1 MDAIDATDAYQG
13 DSTQH
18 MASNALAQLLDKMS
32 AGNEV
37 ALARLMTL
45 VERDGGEV
53 GPILESIAAKLGHAF
68 TIGITGPPGAG
79 KSSLVDCLAVLMRKA
94 GKTVGVI
101 AVDPS
106 SPFSGG
112 ALLGDRIRMA
122 QHYLDKGVFIRSMA
136 TRGSHGGLA
145 RATKDVIKLLDAYGR
160 DYILVETVGVG
171 QTELDIMGTT
181 DTVIVTLVPEA
192 GDGVQVMKAGLM
204 EIADIFVVNKADRDG
219 ANRMLTELNLM
230 LELKYSSR
238 SPSESA
244 RPQWKIPV
252 LATQAVNNIGM
263 EELFQAIEDHH
274 RFLVGTGELE
284 RRRKARRRE
293 ELLSRVEYEVRRRL
307 TAKAGTDP
315 VLTQLIEEVSEGK
328 VDPHTA
334 SDRILSSEFL
344 KNGA

>member
-1 MDAIDATDAYQG
+1 MAT
-13 DSTQH
+13 
-18 MASNALAQLLDKMS
+18 LAQLLENMS

-53 GPILESIAAKLGHAF
+53 GPILEAIAPQLGHAF

-79 KSSLVDCLAVLMRKA
+79 KSSLVDGLAVLMRA
-94 GKTVGVI
+94 TGRTVGVV

-112 ALLGDRIRMA
+112 ALLGDRIRMS

-145 RATKDVIKLLDAYGR
+145 RATKDVIKLLDASGR
-160 DYILVETVGVG
+160 DDIMVETVGVG
-171 QTELDIMGTT
+171 QTELDVMGTT
-181 DTVIVTLVPEA
+181 DTVVVALVPEA
-192 GDGVQVMKAGLM
+192 GDSVQVMKAGLM

-219 ANRMLTELNLM
+219 AQRMQTELSLM
-230 LELKYSSR
+230 LELKYSGKNAG
-238 SPSESA
+238 EDTASA
-244 RPQWKIPV
+244 QWKIPV

-263 EELFQAIEDHH
+263 AELFQAIADHR
-274 RFLVGTGELE
+274 RFLTESGELE
-284 RRRKARRRE
+284 RRRTARRRE

-307 TAKAGTDP
+307 TNKARTDP
-315 VLTQLIEEVSEGK
+315 ALARLLEEVGDGK
-328 VDPHTA
+328 LDPHTA
-334 SDRILSSEFL
+334 SAEILAREFL

>member
-1 MDAIDATDAYQG
+1 MAM
-13 DSTQH
+13 ST
-18 MASNALAQLLDKMS
+18 LTQLLEKMA

-53 GPILESIAAKLGHAF
+53 GPILEAIAPRLGTAF

-79 KSSLVDCLAVLMRKA
+79 KSSLVDGLATLMRAA
-94 GKTVGVI
+94 GKTVGVV

-112 ALLGDRIRMA
+112 ALLGDRIRMTR
-122 QHYLDKGVFIRSMA
+122 HYLDKGVFIRSMA

-145 RATKDVIKLLDAYGR
+145 RATKDVIKLLDAFGR
-160 DYILVETVGVG
+160 DYVLVETVGVG
-171 QTELDIMGTT
+171 QTELDVMGTT
-181 DTVIVTLVPEA
+181 DTVIVTVVPEA

-219 ANRMLTELNLM
+219 AQRMLTELTLM
-230 LELKYSSR
+230 LELKYSR
-238 SPSESA
+238 GPGEAPSS
-244 RPQWKIPV
+244 QWKIPV
-252 LATQAVNNIGM
+252 LATQAVNNIGLT
-263 EELFQAIEDHH
+263 ELFQALEAHH
-274 RFLVGTGELE
+274 RFLRDTGELE
-284 RRRKARRRE
+284 GRRKARRRE
-293 ELLSRVEYEVRRRL
+293 ELLARVEYEVRRRL
-307 TAKAGTDP
+307 TLKARTDP
-315 VLTQLIEEVSEGK
+315 ALARLLDEVGGGK

-334 SDRILSSEFL
+334 SAEILSGEFL

>member
-1 MDAIDATDAYQG
+1 MAT
-13 DSTQH
+13 
-18 MASNALAQLLDKMS
+18 NALAQLLEKMS
-32 AGNEV
+32 AGSEV

-45 VERDGGEV
+45 VERDGKEV
-53 GPILESIAAKLGHAF
+53 GPILEAIAPQLGNAF

-79 KSSLVDCLAVLMRKA
+79 KSSLVDCLAALMRKA
-94 GKTVGVI
+94 GKTVGVVAI
-101 AVDPS
+101 DPS

-112 ALLGDRIRMA
+112 ALLGDRIRMS

-145 RATKDVIKLLDAYGR
+145 RATKDVIKLLDASGR
-160 DYILVETVGVG
+160 DYVMVETVGVG
-171 QTELDIMGTT
+171 QTELDVMGTT

-219 ANRMLTELNLM
+219 SQRMLTELTLM

-238 SPSESA
+238 SPSEA
-244 RPQWKIPV
+244 AQPQWRIPV
-252 LATQAVNNIGM
+252 LATQAVSNIGM
-263 EELFQAIEDHH
+263 EELFQAIESHH
-274 RFLVGTGELE
+274 RFLLETGELE

-293 ELLSRVEYEVRRRL
+293 ELLARVEYEVRRRL

-315 VLTQLIEEVSEGK
+315 VLQRLIEEVSAGQL
-328 VDPHTA
+328 DPHAA
-334 SDRILSSEFL
+334 SDKILESAIL
-344 KNGA
+344 QNGA

>member
-1 MDAIDATDAYQG
+1 MATN
-13 DSTQH
+13 T
-18 MASNALAQLLDKMS
+18 LIQLLEKMS

-45 VERDGGEV
+45 VERDGSEV
-53 GPILESIAAKLGHAF
+53 GPILETIAPKLGNAF
-68 TIGITGPPGAG
+68 TIGITGPPGSG
-79 KSSLVDCLAVLMRKA
+79 KSSLVDRLAALMRKA
-94 GKTVGVI
+94 GKTVGVVAI
-101 AVDPS
+101 DPS

-112 ALLGDRIRMA
+112 ALLGDRIRMT

-145 RATKDVIKLLDAYGR
+145 RATKDVIKLLDAFGR
-160 DYILVETVGVG
+160 DYVLVETVGVG
-171 QTELDIMGTT
+171 QTELDVMGTT

-219 ANRMLTELNLM
+219 AQRMLTELNLM
-230 LELKYSSR
+230 LELKYSGRAPGEASQ
-238 SPSESA
+238 
-244 RPQWKIPV
+244 PQWRIPV
-252 LATQAVNNIGM
+252 LAAQAVNNIGM
-263 EELFQAIEDHH
+263 TELFQAIEDHH
-274 RFLVGTGELE
+274 RFLMETDELD
-284 RRRKARRRE
+284 RRRKTRRRE

-315 VLTQLIEEVSEGK
+315 ALTRLIEEVSEGK

-334 SDRILSSEFL
+334 SDRILSGEFL
-344 KNGA
+344 KNGT

>member
-1 MDAIDATDAYQG
+1 MATN
-13 DSTQH
+13 T
-18 MASNALAQLLDKMS
+18 LAQLLEKMS

-37 ALARLMTL
+37 ALARLITL
-45 VERDGGEV
+45 VERDGSEV
-53 GPILESIAAKLGHAF
+53 GPILETIAPKLGNAF

-79 KSSLVDCLAVLMRKA
+79 KSSVVDCLAALMRKA
-94 GKTVGVI
+94 GKTVGVVAI
-101 AVDPS
+101 DPS

-112 ALLGDRIRMA
+112 ALLGDRIRMS

-145 RATKDVIKLLDAYGR
+145 RATKDVMKLLDAFGR
-160 DYILVETVGVG
+160 DYVLVETVGVG
-171 QTELDIMGTT
+171 QTELDVMGTT
-181 DTVIVTLVPEA
+181 DTVIVILVPEA

-219 ANRMLTELNLM
+219 AQRMLTELNLM
-230 LELKYSSR
+230 LELKYSGR

-244 RPQWKIPV
+244 QPQWKIPV
-252 LATQAVNNIGM
+252 LAAQAVNNIGM
-263 EELFQAIEDHH
+263 TELFQAIEDHH
-274 RFLVGTGELE
+274 RFLVETGELE
-284 RRRKARRRE
+284 RRRKTRRRE

-315 VLTQLIEEVSEGK
+315 VLTRLIEEVSEGK
-328 VDPHTA
+328 IDPHTA
-334 SDRILSSEFL
+334 SARILSSEFL

>member
-1 MDAIDATDAYQG
+1 MATN
-13 DSTQH
+13 T
-18 MASNALAQLLDKMS
+18 LAQLLEKMS
-32 AGNEV
+32 SGSEV

-45 VERDGGEV
+45 AERDGGEV
-53 GPILESIAAKLGHAF
+53 GAILAAIAPKLGTAF

-79 KSSLVDCLAVLMRKA
+79 KSSVVDQLTALMRKS
-94 GKTVGVI
+94 GKTVGIVAI
-101 AVDPS
+101 DPS

-112 ALLGDRIRMA
+112 ALLGDRIRMT

-145 RATKDVIKLLDAYGR
+145 RATKDVMKLLDASGR
-160 DYILVETVGVG
+160 DYVLVETVGVG
-171 QTELDIMGTT
+171 QTELDVMGTT
-181 DTVIVTLVPEA
+181 DTVIVILVPEA

-219 ANRMLTELNLM
+219 AQRMLTELNLM

-244 RPQWKIPV
+244 LPQWKIPV
-252 LATQAVNNIGM
+252 LAAQAVNNVGM
-263 EELFQAIEDHH
+263 SELFQAIEDHH
-274 RFLVGTGELE
+274 RFLVETGELE
-284 RRRKARRRE
+284 RRRKTRRRE
-293 ELLSRVEYEVRRRL
+293 ELLSRVEYEVSRRL

-334 SDRILSSEFL
+334 SARILSSEFL

>member
-1 MDAIDATDAYQG
+1 MATN
-13 DSTQH
+13 T
-18 MASNALAQLLDKMS
+18 LTQLLEKMS

-45 VERDGGEV
+45 VERDGSEV
-53 GPILESIAAKLGHAF
+53 GPILETIAPKLGNAF
-68 TIGITGPPGAG
+68 TIGITGPPGSG
-79 KSSLVDCLAVLMRKA
+79 KSSLVDRLAALMRKA
-94 GKTVGVI
+94 GKTVGVVAI
-101 AVDPS
+101 DPS

-112 ALLGDRIRMA
+112 ALLGDRIRMT

-145 RATKDVIKLLDAYGR
+145 RATKDVIKLLDAFGR
-160 DYILVETVGVG
+160 DYVLVETVGVG
-171 QTELDIMGTT
+171 QTELDVMGTT

-219 ANRMLTELNLM
+219 AQRMLTELNLM
-230 LELKYSSR
+230 LELKYSGRAPGEASQ
-238 SPSESA
+238 
-244 RPQWKIPV
+244 PQWRIPV
-252 LATQAVNNIGM
+252 LAAQAVNNIGM
-263 EELFQAIEDHH
+263 TELFQAIEDHH
-274 RFLVGTGELE
+274 RFLMETGELD
-284 RRRKARRRE
+284 RRRKTRRRE

-315 VLTQLIEEVSEGK
+315 ALTRLIEEVSEGK

-334 SDRILSSEFL
+334 SARILSSEFL
-344 KNGA
+344 RNGA